1 MRPPNYR
8 FLGKT
13 DRMRVPYSKHL
24 TTIFNELERVAQLGY
39 DPTTYLDEFVERL
52 EQVE

>member
-1 MRPPNYR
+1 
-8 FLGKT
+8 
-13 DRMRVPYSKHL
+13 MRVPYSKHL
-24 TTIFNELERVAQLGY
+24 TTIFEELERVAQLGY